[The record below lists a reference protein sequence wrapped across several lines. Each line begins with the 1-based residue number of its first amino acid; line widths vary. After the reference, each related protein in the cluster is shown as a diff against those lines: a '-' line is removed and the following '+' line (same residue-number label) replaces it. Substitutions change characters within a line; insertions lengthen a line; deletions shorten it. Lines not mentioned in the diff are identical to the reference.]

1 MKRFHLCL
9 IVAASVFAGPPT
21 SVAQTVI
28 PSGLGLGGT
37 IGATTV
43 SPEIDAREWG
53 IQYEGYLRYALA
65 SGLQVVG
72 GVGYSLTDIDQEGID
87 EKRSTLSLFIDPRF
101 ALRPAASR
109 FTPYIGGRIAYAHHS
124 LKTPFLGLG
133 VLTRSANGWMLGG
146 ALGVLARFS
155 QQAAFEA
162 NLTTGFAPFG
172 DYEINDEIVEGT
184 SSSDYFGSLRVGLI
198 YSFSGKKRKPE
209 Q

>member
-1 MKRFHLCL
+1 MKRFHLHL

-21 SVAQTVI
+21 SVAQIVV
-28 PSGLGLGGT
+28 PSGLGLGGN

-65 SGLQVVG
+65 TGFHIVG
-72 GVGYSLTDIDQEGID
+72 GVSYSLTDIDQEGVR
-87 EKRSTLSLFIDPRF
+87 EKRSILSLFIDPRF
-101 ALRPAASR
+101 ALRPADSR
-109 FTPYIGGRIAYAHHS
+109 LSPYIGGRIAYAHHS

-133 VLTRSANGWMLGG
+133 VLTRSGNGWMLGG

-162 NLTTGFAPFG
+162 NLTIGFAPFG
-172 DYEINDEIVEGT
+172 DYEINDEIIDGT

-198 YSFSGKKRKPE
+198 YSFAAKPQDPE